1 MVYVPAMDNVLEVH
15 VAVVTPANVDTLTG
29 EHDRVP
35 DAVPVYVNATEPVG
49 FVAPATLGA
58 MVAV

>member
-1 MVYVPAMDNVLEVH
+1 MVYVPAMDNVLDVH

-29 EHDRVP
+29 EQDNVP
-35 DAVPVYVNATEPVG
+35 DAVPVYVKATEPVG
-49 FVAPATLGA
+49 FVAPETAGV